1 MSKINQCFICF
12 LNMHCLKNFF
22 CRWWLAEI
30 YRINFIFCQNWHH
43 YYFRNV
49 GCAIFFLCK
58 GYLTWQ
64 GHGSKTTWLK
74 SKHALQLK
82 TYSDNDNQD
91 QVYFIFF
98 IAGYSKTILVSV
110 QHHGNLILIGRG
122 NIYGHNTIETELT
135 FHEEENFI
143 VIFISTWWQKD
154 LFPSEYLMHV

>member
-1 MSKINQCFICF
+1 M
-12 LNMHCLKNFF
+12 LF
-22 CRWWLAEI
+22 C
-30 YRINFIFCQNWHH
+30 
-43 YYFRNV
+43 
-49 GCAIFFLCK
+49 FLCK

-154 LFPSEYLMHV
+154 LFPSEYLMHVYDTLLNTLERKFILILGYQKGVQVPLCHVR

>member
-1 MSKINQCFICF
+1 MC
-12 LNMHCLKNFF
+12 
-22 CRWWLAEI
+22 
-30 YRINFIFCQNWHH
+30 
-43 YYFRNV
+43 YFVFYARV
-49 GCAIFFLCK
+49 
-58 GYLTWQ
+58 TS
-64 GHGSKTTWLK
+64 HGKDTVAKQHGWKVNTLL
-74 SKHALQLK
+74 ALQLK

-110 QHHGNLILIGRG
+110 QHHENLILIGRG

-135 FHEEENFI
+135 FHEEEKFI